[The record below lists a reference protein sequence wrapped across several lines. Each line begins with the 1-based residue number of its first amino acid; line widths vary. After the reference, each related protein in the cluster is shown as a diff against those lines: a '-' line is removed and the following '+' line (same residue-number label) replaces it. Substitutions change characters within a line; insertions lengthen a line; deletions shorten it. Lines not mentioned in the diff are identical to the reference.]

1 MQSAFGLVFDRE
13 LGSLKI
19 LLTSPIPRYSLIFC
33 KMMASTVV
41 SILQVYAFLLVTA
54 LYGITFPVL
63 GYVMVLPVLLFN
75 GLMLTAVGL
84 FLASRIHRI
93 ENFSGVMNFLIFP
106 SFFLSTALY
115 PLWKIAE
122 SSVLLRNICA
132 FNPFSQGVEAIRFA
146 LYAAANPMA
155 LGAVILTLV
164 VFGLLALIGF
174 DPSVGLARVRRR

>member
-63 GYVMVLPVLLFN
+63 
-75 GLMLTAVGL
+75 
-84 FLASRIHRI
+84 
-93 ENFSGVMNFLIFP
+93 
-106 SFFLSTALY
+106 
-115 PLWKIAE
+115 
-122 SSVLLRNICA
+122 
-132 FNPFSQGVEAIRFA
+132 
-146 LYAAANPMA
+146 
-155 LGAVILTLV
+155 
-164 VFGLLALIGF
+164 IGF
-174 DPSVGLARVRRR
+174 DPSVGLSRV